1 MIIYV
6 PENTSASQLAAIA
19 LEFDGAAIETHEHAC
34 ASIDDCDE
42 IVGCRAL
49 AVVNDILWPQD

>member
-6 PENTSASQLAAIA
+6 PENTSAAKLAALA
-19 LEFDGAAIETHEHAC
+19 LEFDDVSIETHEHTC

-49 AVVNDILWPQD
+49 SVVNDILWPQY